1 MRRQLNFRIVAQ
13 LQALNVRHLIC
24 IFSVFFFLPAQAK
37 VEEGIF
43 HICYFSLNNEREFQE
58 MDKFTKKLNAYS
70 SHPIRITEYMTS
82 GGDPEKSFIKMVESG
97 EKCDGLVISGHHT
110 GSFGGKRA
118 MGSLGIDFLEKL
130 SCDERYR
137 DWFHHIKALWLQG
150 CRTLGTGEIV
160 SINEEVS
167 ADYHT
172 DRVGALLDVD
182 HLEQSLADL
191 NIEFS
196 ATLDQDN
203 PLSSRY
209 LRVFPSATV
218 FGWTKTAPGEVSGS
232 EYSIPFH
239 IAHLAR
245 LLDEGDRFPAEGPL
259 DQSWTAESALRYR
272 EALSLILNGGEYEG
286 SQCNAPALQNQETL
300 KEQSLISNG
309 GVECSRSAWQ
319 NHGRVREQSTE
330 YGFWNPD
337 LQSYPALMLTGDEI
351 LSQAGF
357 YNCRLRNSTGEELL
371 EVLDKILQDSV
382 FIRYTYNSL
391 LEKLRSLKNKEKS
404 EEEENEE
411 EESEKEKSK
420 EEESEEA
427 DMYAQVIDKLQSSVE
442 MSAFLSEKLN
452 DPSLGILRKIDYYAF
467 YEEIYGKQERIRA
480 IILNKSQEIFQNLSG
495 DSYEERDYKRTLLRS
510 LSYHGYFQSERG
522 LDFLKQ
528 VVREDPS
535 ERVRRDVVR
544 ILVSLLEENSGV
556 INVGDIF
563 SLLKGFRDDPSEEVK
578 ADLVFGLANLLE
590 ESLGAINEE
599 DVFSLLAEE
608 AFSLLKEFKDDPSEE
623 VRKGLVSGLAVLIR
637 RNVSVAIAG
646 ESFSLLKGF
655 KDDPSEEVRAD
666 LVYGLTALIRGNVSV
681 AVVEESFFLL
691 KGFRDDPSEKVRRA
705 LVFGLAVLIRRNV
718 SVAVVEESF
727 FLLKGFRDDPSEK
740 VRKTLVFNL
749 VNLIKGNVSIAIA
762 EESFSLLKEF
772 KDDPSEE
779 MRAGLVSSLTALIRG
794 NVSVAIAEESF
805 FLLKGFKDDP
815 SEEVRADLVYGLTA
829 LIRGNVSIAI
839 TEESFFLLKGFKD
852 DPSEE
857 VRKVLVSGLA
867 VLIRRNVSVA
877 IAEESFSLLKEFKDD
892 PSEEVREDLV
902 YHLTFLRE
910 ALSDMPLTQQE
921 REYVSET
928 IESLE

>member
-1 MRRQLNFRIVAQ
+1 MNMRLQLRSGVVEQ
-13 LQALNVRHLIC
+13 LQALNMRNLIC
-24 IFSVFFFLPAQAK
+24 IFSVFFCLPAQAK

-58 MDKFTKKLNAYS
+58 MDKFTKKLNTYS
-70 SHPIRITEYMTS
+70 SHPIGITEYMTS
-82 GGDPEKSFIKMVESG
+82 GGDPEESFIRMVESG
-97 EKCDGLVISGHHT
+97 ERCDGLVISGHHT

-118 MGSLGIDFLEKL
+118 TGSLGIDFLEKL

-160 SINEEVS
+160 SVNEEVS

-245 LLDEGDRFPAEGPL
+245 LLDEGDHFPAEGPL
-259 DQSWTAESALRYR
+259 DQSWTAESALQYR
-272 EALSLILNGGEYEG
+272 EALSLILNGGEYGG
-286 SQCNAPALQNQETL
+286 SQCKVNPLQNQETL
-300 KEQSLISNG
+300 KEQPLILNG

-371 EVLDKILQDSV
+371 EVLDRILQDSV

-391 LEKLRSLKNKEKS
+391 LEKLRSLKNKEKKS
-404 EEEENEE
+404 EE
-411 EESEKEKSK
+411 
-420 EEESEEA
+420 
-427 DMYAQVIDKLQSSVE
+427 DMYAQVIYKLQSSAE

-452 DPSLGILRKIDYYAF
+452 SPSLGILRKIDYYAF

-480 IILNKSQEIFQNLSG
+480 VILNKSQEIFQNLSG
-495 DSYEERDYKRTLLRS
+495 DSIEEIDYKRTLLRS
-510 LSYHGYFQSERG
+510 LSDHGYFQSEQG
-522 LDFLKQ
+522 WNILKQ
-528 VVREDPS
+528 IVGEDPS
-535 ERVRRDVVR
+535 ERVRM
-544 ILVSLLEENSGV
+544 ILIYNLASLLKENLRV
-556 INVGDIF
+556 INGEDIF
-563 SLLKGFRDDPSEEVK
+563 SLLKEFKDDPSERVRWT
-578 ADLVFGLANLLE
+578 LVSNLASLIKKSVSVTITE
-590 ESLGAINEE
+590 ES
-599 DVFSLLAEE
+599 F
-608 AFSLLKEFKDDPSEE
+608 FLLKEFKDDPSEE
-623 VRKGLVSGLAVLIR
+623 VRTSLVYNLASLLKENLRVI
-637 RNVSVAIAG
+637 NG
-646 ESFSLLKGF
+646 EDIFSLLKEFKDDPSEDVRRTLVSNLASLIKKSVSVTITEESFFLLKEF
-655 KDDPSEEVRAD
+655 KDDPSEEVRTS
-666 LVYGLTALIRGNVSV
+666 LVYNLASLLEENLRVINGEDIFSLLKEFKGDPSEEVREVLVYRLTFLISGDVSVTVAEESFSLLKEFKGDPSEEVRETLVSRLDFLIRGNVSV
-681 AVVEESFFLL
+681 E
-691 KGFRDDPSEKVRRA
+691 
-705 LVFGLAVLIRRNV
+705 
-718 SVAVVEESF
+718 
-727 FLLKGFRDDPSEK
+727 
-740 VRKTLVFNL
+740 
-749 VNLIKGNVSIAIA
+749 IA

-772 KDDPSEE
+772 KDDPSE
-779 MRAGLVSSLTALIRG
+779 RVRSALVSRLDFLVMES
-794 NVSVAIAEESF
+794 VSVEIAEESF
-805 FLLKGFKDDP
+805 SLLKEF
-815 SEEVRADLVYGLTA
+815 R
-829 LIRGNVSIAI
+829 
-839 TEESFFLLKGFKD
+839 D

-857 VRKVLVSGLA
+857 VRKILVSRLDF
-867 VLIRRNVSVA
+867 LIRGNVSVE

-892 PSEEVREDLV
+892 PSERVRMILVSILDFLIRGNVSVKITEESFSLLKGFKDDPSERVRRALVHSLADL
-902 YHLTFLRE
+902 
-910 ALSDMPLTQQE
+910 
-921 REYVSET
+921 
-928 IESLE
+928 

>member
-1 MRRQLNFRIVAQ
+1 MRLQFGFRVVEQLQNMRLQLSFGIVEQLQNLNMRLQLNFRIVEQ
-13 LQALNVRHLIC
+13 LQALNMRNLIC

-70 SHPIRITEYMTS
+70 SYPIRITEYMTS
-82 GGDPEKSFIKMVESG
+82 GGDPEESFIKMVESG

-118 MGSLGIDFLEKL
+118 TGSLGIDFLEKL

-259 DQSWTAESALRYR
+259 DQSWTAESALQYG

-300 KEQSLISNG
+300 KEQPLILNG

-319 NHGRVREQSTE
+319 KHGRVREQSTE

-371 EVLDKILQDSV
+371 EVLDRILQDSV

-391 LEKLRSLKNKEKS
+391 LEKLRSLKNKE
-404 EEEENEE
+404 
-411 EESEKEKSK
+411 
-420 EEESEEA
+420 
-427 DMYAQVIDKLQSSVE
+427 MYAQVIDKLQSSAE

-452 DPSLGILRKIDYYAF
+452 SLSLGILRKIDYYAF

-480 IILNKSQEIFQNLSG
+480 IILNKSQEVFQNLSG
-495 DSYEERDYKRTLLRS
+495 DSVEERDYRQTLLRS

-528 VVREDPS
+528 IIREDPS
-535 ERVRRDVVR
+535 EEVRM
-544 ILVSLLEENSGV
+544 ILVYNLA
-556 INVGDIF
+556 
-563 SLLKGFRDDPSEEVK
+563 SLLKE
-578 ADLVFGLANLLE
+578 NLRV
-590 ESLGAINEE
+590 INGE
-599 DVFSLLAEE
+599 DI
-608 AFSLLKEFKDDPSEE
+608 FSLLKEFKDDPSEE
-623 VRKGLVSGLAVLIR
+623 VRRALVYNLAFLIKK
-637 RNVSVAIAG
+637 NVSVTI
-646 ESFSLLKGF
+646 
-655 KDDPSEEVRAD
+655 
-666 LVYGLTALIRGNVSV
+666 T
-681 AVVEESFFLL
+681 EESFFLL
-691 KGFRDDPSEKVRRA
+691 KEFKGDPSEEVRKSLVYSLASLLKENLRVINGEDIFSLLKEFKGDPSEEVRETLVYRLTFLISGDVSVTIAEESFSLLKEFKGDPSEEVREVLVYRLTFLINGDVSVTIAEKSFSLLKEFKSDPSEEVRRA
-705 LVFGLAVLIRRNV
+705 LVHELASLISGDV
-718 SVAVVEESF
+718 SVAI
-727 FLLKGFRDDPSEK
+727 
-740 VRKTLVFNL
+740 T
-749 VNLIKGNVSIAIA
+749 

-772 KDDPSEE
+772 KDDPSE
-779 MRAGLVSSLTALIRG
+779 RVRKALVYSLAGLIRK
-794 NVSVAIAEESF
+794 NVSVVVAEESF
-805 FLLKGFKDDP
+805 SLLKEFRDDP
-815 SEEVRADLVYGLTA
+815 NERVRKALVYSLTD
-829 LIRGNVSIAI
+829 LIKGN
-839 TEESFFLLKGFKD
+839 
-852 DPSEE
+852 
-857 VRKVLVSGLA
+857 
-867 VLIRRNVSVA
+867 IRVA
-877 IAEESFSLLKEFKDD
+877 IAEESFSLLKEFRDD
-892 PSEEVREDLV
+892 PSEEVRVILVFRLADLIRGNV
-902 YHLTFLRE
+902 IRVAIAEESFSLLKEFREVLPDMSLT
-910 ALSDMPLTQQE
+910 PKE
-921 REYVSET
+921 REYVLET